1 MIDLKEKTAV
11 VTGASRGIGLE
22 IARVL
27 ASRGANLA
35 IIATKENEELA
46 SSKIGRAHV

>member
-1 MIDLKEKTAV
+1 MINLKEKTAV

-27 ASRGANLA
+27 ASRGANIA
-35 IIATKENEELA
+35 MIATKENKE
-46 SSKIGRAHV
+46 